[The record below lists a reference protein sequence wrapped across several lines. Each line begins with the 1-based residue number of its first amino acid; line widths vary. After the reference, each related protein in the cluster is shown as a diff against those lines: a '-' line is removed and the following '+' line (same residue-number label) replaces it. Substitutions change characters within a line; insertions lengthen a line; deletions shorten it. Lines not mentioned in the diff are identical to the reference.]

1 MDAVVLSIPHISPYM
16 TVAFEN
22 GQLPIGAV
30 IDRIAEYCRGALE
43 EGYDH
48 KVLVVVPGDLPGAIN
63 ALIPKSWERVVVAD
77 QDGATVLGA
86 VLRATSD
93 SVTLGEPQDEAAQVG
108 TEGTKDILW
117 VDGLSPFW
125 SVGIAHHLYNLHRD
139 TWCDYTFADGF
150 PIGFAPEIVRRE
162 TLAPLRELALAG
174 RIPWT
179 RTLLFDAVMQDINA
193 FDVET
198 EAAQEDYALLRVSL
212 TVDQRG
218 DYLVCRNA
226 ARYLRHLG
234 TEQTS
239 AEQSMEPA
247 QELGTAEPGTGT
259 HEAHE
264 PQAPVGTEQRGSVL
278 FDEDPEPVLKF
289 VLAQGASHRTA
300 PRYAQVQISTA
311 QSVVPMYT
319 QLESIP
325 LGTEQVEQV
334 GTEQD
339 KKYRATNQSADPREE
354 LSPELFGRF
363 LTQLHDLSPE
373 ATVAIGYRGE
383 PALHSNFAAIIA
395 ACENL
400 PKGTFFLETSGVGW
414 TPHLT
419 QLLINTNI
427 FHAIIVEVDAN
438 TEQTYTQL
446 RGEHWNEVQNF
457 VEILRGALPGK
468 VYVQATRLQENEWEL
483 QDFFRK
489 WKETPGV
496 TPIIQKYND
505 IAGKLPDRRVS
516 DLSPI
521 TRCPC
526 FHLQR
531 DIVVLAN
538 GTVPRCFQDIDGE
551 AVRGSITSDS
561 LDVIWNRGA
570 DEYLAHHRKEYP
582 AMCKSCDE
590 YYTFNA

>member
-1 MDAVVLSIPHISPYM
+1 MDAVVLSIPYISPYM
-16 TVAFEN
+16 TVAFES

-30 IDRIAEYCRGALE
+30 IERVEEYCRGAS
-43 EGYDH
+43 EGGHDH
-48 KVLVVVPGDLPGAIN
+48 KVLVLAPEELPAAID
-63 ALIPKSWERVVVAD
+63 ALVPKSWERVVVAD
-77 QDGATVLGA
+77 PDGAAVFDA
-86 VLRATSD
+86 VLRATSEQ
-93 SVTLGEPQDEAAQVG
+93 SAQVG
-108 TEGTKDILW
+108 TEGTEASEASEALEALEAPGTEAAAVEMGTEHILW

-125 SVGIAHHLYNLHRD
+125 SVGIARHLYNLHRD
-139 TWCDYTFADGF
+139 SWCDYTFADGF
-150 PIGFAPEIVRRE
+150 PTGFAPEIVRRE
-162 TLAPLRELALAG
+162 TLAPLRELASAG
-174 RIPWT
+174 NIPWT
-179 RTLLFDAVMQDINA
+179 RTILFDALMRDINA

-226 ARYLRHLG
+226 ARYLG
-234 TEQTS
+234 TEQ
-239 AEQSMEPA
+239 PA
-247 QELGTAEPGTGT
+247 QP
-259 HEAHE
+259 
-264 PQAPVGTEQRGSVL
+264 GTEQPGSAL
-278 FDEDPEPVLKF
+278 FDEDSEPILQF
-289 VLAQGASHRTA
+289 VLNQGASHRTV

-311 QSVVPMYT
+311 QSVVPVYT
-319 QLESIP
+319 QVDSMP
-325 LGTEQVEQV
+325 LGTEQLEPLGHL

-339 KKYRATNQSADPREE
+339 ENHRATNPPTDPPVE

-363 LTQLHDLSPE
+363 LSQLHDLSPE

-383 PALHSNFAAIIA
+383 PALHSNLAAIIE
-395 ACENL
+395 ACRNL

-414 TPHLT
+414 SPHLT
-419 QLLINTNI
+419 QLLITTNV
-427 FHAIIVEVDAN
+427 FRAIIVEIDAN

-483 QDFFRK
+483 QDFFRR
-489 WKETPGV
+489 WNETPGV

-531 DIVVLAN
+531 DIVVRAD
-538 GTVPRCFQDIDGE
+538 GTVPRCFQDIDAE
-551 AVRGSITSDS
+551 AVRGSIASDS
-561 LDVIWNRGA
+561 LEAIWNRGV
-570 DEYLAHHRKEYP
+570 DEYLAHQREEYP
-582 AMCKSCDE
+582 SMCKSCDE

>member
-1 MDAVVLSIPHISPYM
+1 MDAVVLSIPYISPYM
-16 TVAFEN
+16 TVAFES

-30 IDRIAEYCRGALE
+30 IERVEEYCRGAS
-43 EGYDH
+43 EGGHDH
-48 KVLVVVPGDLPGAIN
+48 KVLVLAPEELPAAIN
-63 ALIPKSWERVVVAD
+63 ALVPKSWERVVVAD
-77 QDGATVLGA
+77 PDGAAVFDA
-86 VLRATSD
+86 VLRATSEQ
-93 SVTLGEPQDEAAQVG
+93 SAQVG
-108 TEGTKDILW
+108 TEPGTEPGTEHILW

-125 SVGIAHHLYNLHRD
+125 SVGIARHLYNLHRD
-139 TWCDYTFADGF
+139 SWCDYTFADGF
-150 PIGFAPEIVRRE
+150 PTGFAPEIVRRE
-162 TLAPLRELALAG
+162 TLAPLRELASAG
-174 RIPWT
+174 NIPWT
-179 RTLLFDAVMQDINA
+179 RTILFDALMRDINA

-226 ARYLRHLG
+226 ARYLG
-234 TEQTS
+234 TEQS
-239 AEQSMEPA
+239 
-247 QELGTAEPGTGT
+247 
-259 HEAHE
+259 
-264 PQAPVGTEQRGSVL
+264 GTEQPGSAL
-278 FDEDPEPVLKF
+278 FDEDSEPILQF
-289 VLAQGASHRTA
+289 VLNRGASHRTA

-311 QSVVPMYT
+311 QSVVPGYM
-319 QLESIP
+319 QVDGMA
-325 LGTEQVEQV
+325 LGTEQE
-334 GTEQD
+334 
-339 KKYRATNQSADPREE
+339 KNHRATNQPTDPPVE

-363 LTQLHDLSPE
+363 LSQLHDLSPE

-383 PALHSNFAAIIA
+383 PALHSNLAAIIA

-414 TPHLT
+414 SPDLI
-419 QLLINTNI
+419 QLLITTNV
-427 FHAIIVEVDAN
+427 FRAIIVEIDAN

-457 VEILRGALPGK
+457 VEILRGALPGN

-483 QDFFRK
+483 QDFFRR
-489 WKETPGV
+489 WDETPGV

-531 DIVVLAN
+531 DIVVHAD
-538 GTVPRCFQDIDGE
+538 GTVPRCFQDIDAE
-551 AVRGSITSDS
+551 AVRGSIASDS
-561 LDVIWNRGA
+561 LEAIWNRGA
-570 DEYLAHHRKEYP
+570 DEYLAHQREEYP
-582 AMCKSCDE
+582 SMCKSCDE